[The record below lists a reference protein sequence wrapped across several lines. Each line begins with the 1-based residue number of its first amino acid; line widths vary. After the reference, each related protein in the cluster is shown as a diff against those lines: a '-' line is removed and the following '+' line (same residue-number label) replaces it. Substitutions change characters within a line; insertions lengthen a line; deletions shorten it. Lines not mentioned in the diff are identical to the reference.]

1 MLMNLKDIVRAL
13 RLDKKNKLCSSP
25 DLSTQIGSEAITYN
39 LDQTSRYSANYT
51 HMTANKIDV
60 IDMACEE
67 YSQEV
72 LGFTDIIAS
81 GNSTPKPGSFLGL
94 ADDQD
99 VQHIIIRYDPEG
111 DILILE
117 AILNSEP
124 PLPPPSQG
132 TYLPEIR
139 TELKV
144 CETNTANSSVDE
156 PTEVELKELPPHLE
170 PTSKKSK
177 IQKSIDD
184 IKKEVD
190 KTSGSLDD
198 LPLSPTV
205 PGLARRFILDFS
217 KISDN
222 DPSLEKNTPFIF
234 SDNCIRAFQTLKDR
248 LTEAPILIAPNWD
261 LPFELMCDA
270 SDFAIGAVLGQRH
283 EKHFRPI
290 HYASLTHHEQ
300 SHSAY
305 GPIPPLSIS
314 LQKRMPGEILRNM
327 GVTHVSPPLITTNKW
342 ASGSIKSWIEKES
355 LKGTIGEKPCSACH
369 LPIELEHKAL
379 LALMQHTSIPDCPD
393 CEDSQFCHSSRVSHP
408 QLHLGIRYP
417 NLID

>member
-1 MLMNLKDIVRAL
+1 
-13 RLDKKNKLCSSP
+13 
-25 DLSTQIGSEAITYN
+25 
-39 LDQTSRYSANYT
+39 
-51 HMTANKIDV
+51 MTANKIDV

-81 GNSTPKPGSFLGL
+81 GNSTPY
-94 ADDQD
+94 
-99 VQHIIIRYDPEG
+99 YDPIVATSSPTLLHLG
-111 DILILE
+111 Y
-117 AILNSEP
+117 EP

-355 LKGTIGEKPCSACH
+355 LKGTIGNGYQQKDRKPSQNDKTEHGMEKTVQNQGQSPKMPKSESILKNTVGCNLNPSDGPGKPNSIFMKTVKTKWALNH
-369 LPIELEHKAL
+369 LQQPICVHLTKTVKTLKA
-379 LALMQHTSIPDCPD
+379 QS
-393 CEDSQFCHSSRVSHP
+393 
-408 QLHLGIRYP
+408 
-417 NLID
+417 